1 MSRFPLDSSGLW
13 REVRIGRSAAPAPG
27 LFLDRDGSLIEL
39 VDYLSRADEVV
50 PIPGAFES
58 LAQAARCGYRVVI
71 VTNQSGVDRGY
82 YGWDA
87 FAAVQERVIALAQAA
102 GGRIDAVY
110 ACPALPG
117 SGAPCRK
124 PAPGMILAAAA
135 DLGIDLGAS
144 WIVGDSGSDLEA
156 GRRADSRE
164 AGWYRPVM
172 ARATGASLR
181 AWRTAASASP
191 SGDRLLHSARRS
203 PQIGPDRRSG
213 LHDLPRQRLFVDR
226 GLLR

>member
-13 REVRIGRSAAPAPG
+13 REVRTGRAAGPAPA
-27 LFLDRDGSLIEL
+27 LFLDRDGTLIEL
-39 VDYLSRADEVV
+39 VDYLCRADEVA

-58 LAQAARCGYRVVI
+58 LAQAAGAGLRVVM
-71 VTNQSGVDRGY
+71 VTNQSGIDRGY

-87 FAAVQERVIALAQAA
+87 FAVVQARVIALAEAA

-124 PAPGMILAAAA
+124 PAPGMIHAAAA

-144 WIVGDSGSDLEA
+144 WIVGDSASDLEA
-156 GRRADSRE
+156 GRRAGLAR
-164 AGWYRPVM
+164 GWLVPTGYG
-172 ARATGASLR
+172 AR
-181 AWRTAASASP
+181 
-191 SGDRLLHSARRS
+191 
-203 PQIGPDRRSG
+203 
-213 LHDLPRQRLFVDR
+213 DR
-226 GLLR
+226 GLAAGLARGGFRVTIGRPIAALGAAIAADLA

>member
-13 REVRIGRSAAPAPG
+13 CDVRAARTAALAPA
-27 LFLDRDGSLIEL
+27 LFLDRDGTLIEL

-58 LAQAARCGYRVVI
+58 LTQAARCGYRVVI

-82 YGWDA
+82 YGWEA

-124 PAPGMILAAAA
+124 PAPGMVHAAAA
-135 DLGIDLGAS
+135 ALGIDLGAS
-144 WIVGDSGSDLEA
+144 WIVGDSASDLEA
-156 GRRADSRE
+156 GRRAGL
-164 AGWYRPVM
+164 AHGWLVPTGYG
-172 ARATGASLR
+172 AR
-181 AWRTAASASP
+181 
-191 SGDRLLHSARRS
+191 
-203 PQIGPDRRSG
+203 
-213 LHDLPRQRLFVDR
+213 DR
-226 GLLR
+226 GLAAGLAHSDFRVTIGRPIAALGAALAADRA